1 MAAQYWL
8 LKTEPETYSLETLK
22 KERKT
27 PWNGIRNFQARNF
40 LKQMKKGDIALI
52 YHSGDDKAV
61 VGIARVVNEYYPE
74 EVKGEKPG
82 TWVQVDVEYQGVFPK
97 PVTLTEIKT
106 EKSLQNLKLI
116 KQSRLSTMPV
126 DKKEFEIL
134 CKLGGVKL

>member
-1 MAAQYWL
+1 MAIQYWL
-8 LKTEPETYSLETLK
+8 LKTEPETYSLEMLQ
-22 KERKT
+22 KEKKT

-61 VGIARVVNEYYPE
+61 VGVGKVVGENYPE
-74 EVKGEKPG
+74 DVKGEKPG
-82 TWVQVDVEYQGVFPK
+82 TWVQVDVAYEGTFPK
-97 PVTLTEIKT
+97 AVTLAEIKK

-126 DKKEFEIL
+126 EEKEFKTI
-134 CKLGGVKL
+134 CTLGAFKK